1 MTLKEMIAKLEEINI
16 AGLSQD
22 HLRTLSEQA
31 RSYDLNLSRSA
42 EEKELMDTY
51 DSLLG
56 EYCYATR

>member
-56 EYCYATR
+56 E